1 MVDVVI
7 GGFFGDEGKGKLIDY
22 LSTKAKM
29 AVRCTGGNNA
39 GHSVKVA
46 GKSYAFH
53 LIPSGILSPG
63 TKAIIGNGVVID
75 PKVLLEELRLLKENK
90 ISTDNLYI
98 STKAH
103 VIMPYHI
110 AMDGLQEELRS
121 KEDKIGTTK
130 RGIGPAY
137 SDKMERSGIRMETFI
152 SNDFDKIARRNIKK
166 YNDIFRL
173 YKYPELDA
181 DAVVNEYK
189 IYAKKLKKFVCD
201 TVDLI
206 YQSLDKKEY
215 AVMEGAQATLLDID
229 HGTYP
234 YVTSSNPTIGGM
246 CAGSGIGVKNIN
258 EIYMVIKAYSSRV
271 GEGAFVTELL
281 NKTGDKIRELGH
293 EYGTTTKR
301 PRRCGWLDLV
311 AVKYGVRINSATG
324 IVINHLDT
332 IGKLNKI
339 QLCVAYKYKGKET
352 MKFDTNFDVMS
363 KCKPVYE
370 TFEGNFDVSGIKKR
384 EDLPENAK
392 KYLDRIEQ
400 VIGIP
405 IKFIG
410 TGPEREDFIKC

>member
-7 GGFFGDEGKGKLIDY
+7 GGFFGDEGKGKVIDH
-22 LSTKAKM
+22 LATKAKV

-39 GHSVKVA
+39 GHSVKVG

-53 LIPSGILSPG
+53 LIPSGILTKG

-75 PKVLLEELRLLKENK
+75 PRVLLEELAMLKQNDID
-90 ISTDNLYI
+90 ISNLYI

-103 VIMPYHI
+103 LIMPYHI
-110 AMDGLQEELRS
+110 EMDGLQEELR
-121 KEDKIGTTK
+121 KENKIGTTK

-152 SNDFDKIARRNIKK
+152 SKDFEEVARNNIER
-166 YNDIFRL
+166 YNKLFKL
-173 YKYPELDA
+173 YNFPLIDA
-181 DAVVNEYK
+181 DSVIEEYK
-189 IYAKKLKKFVCD
+189 GYAKKLKKYVCD

-206 YQSLDKKEY
+206 YQSLDKNEY
-215 AVMEGAQATLLDID
+215 VVMEGAQATLLDID

-234 YVTSSNPTIGGM
+234 CVTSSNPSIGGM
-246 CAGSGIGVKNIN
+246 CVGSGIGPKNLN
-258 EIYMVIKAYSSRV
+258 EIYLVIKAYSSRV
-271 GEGAFVTELL
+271 GAGPFVTELL
-281 NKTGDKIRELGH
+281 NKTGDRIRELGH

-311 AVKYGVRINSATG
+311 AVKYGCRINSATG
-324 IVINHLDT
+324 IVLNHLDT
-332 IGKLNKI
+332 IGKFKEI
-339 QLCVAYKYKGKET
+339 KVCVAYKYKGKET
-352 MKFDTNFDVMS
+352 MKYDTNIDVMS
-363 KCKPVYE
+363 NCKPVYE
-370 TFEGNFDVSGIKKR
+370 TFEGDFDVSGITKR

-392 KYLDRIEQ
+392 KYLDRIEE
-400 VIGIP
+400 VVGVP

>member
-7 GGFFGDEGKGKLIDY
+7 GGFFGDEGKGKVIDH
-22 LSTKAKM
+22 LATKAKV

-39 GHSVKVA
+39 GHSVKVD

-53 LIPSGILSPG
+53 LIPSGILTKG
-63 TKAIIGNGVVID
+63 TKAVIGNGVVID
-75 PKVLLEELRLLKENK
+75 PKVLLEELKVLKKND
-90 ISTDNLYI
+90 IDTSNLYI

-110 AMDGLQEELRS
+110 EMDGLQEELRKS
-121 KEDKIGTTK
+121 NKIGTTK
-130 RGIGPAY
+130 RGIGPTY
-137 SDKMERSGIRMETFI
+137 SDKMERSGIRMEVFI
-152 SNDFDKIARRNIKK
+152 SDKFEEAARNNIER
-166 YNDIFRL
+166 YNKLFKL
-173 YKYPELDA
+173 YNFPLIDA
-181 DAVVNEYK
+181 DSVINEYK
-189 IYAKKLKKFVCD
+189 GYAKKLKKYVCD

-206 YQSLDKKEY
+206 YQSLDKNEY
-215 AVMEGAQATLLDID
+215 VVMEGAQATLLDID

-234 YVTSSNPTIGGM
+234 CVTSSNPTIGGM
-246 CAGSGIGVKNIN
+246 CVGSGIGPKNLN
-258 EIYMVIKAYSSRV
+258 EIYLVIKAYSSRV
-271 GEGAFVTELL
+271 GEGPFVTELL

-311 AVKYGVRINSATG
+311 AVKYGCRINSATG
-324 IVINHLDT
+324 IVLNHLDT
-332 IGKLNKI
+332 IGKFKEI
-339 QLCVAYKYKGKET
+339 KVCVAYKYNGKET
-352 MKFDTNFDVMS
+352 MKYDTNFDVMN

-370 TFEGNFDVSGIKKR
+370 IFKGDFDVSGITKR

-392 KYLDRIEQ
+392 KYLDRVEE
-400 VIGIP
+400 VVGVP